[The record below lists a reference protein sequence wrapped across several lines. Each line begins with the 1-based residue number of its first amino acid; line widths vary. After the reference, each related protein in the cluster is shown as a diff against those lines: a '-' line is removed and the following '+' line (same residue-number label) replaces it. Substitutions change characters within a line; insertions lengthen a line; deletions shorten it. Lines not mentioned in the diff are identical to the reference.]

1 MWHCMVVLRDVP
13 LSTACFV
20 QLIVASYV
28 LTTGRIT
35 ADMECLLQRM
45 LYNEHLVL
53 STYSGK

>member
-1 MWHCMVVLRDVP
+1 MVVLWDVS

-28 LTTGRIT
+28 LTTGCIT
-35 ADMECLLQRM
+35 ADMECLPQCM

-53 STYSGK
+53 SAYSGK